1 MPKKFIRRDMKRYSK
16 LGKNRPKLQR
26 WKKPTGRDN
35 KMREKR
41 HGYPAVVS
49 VGYKR
54 KKSEVGKVSGLVPV
68 LVSTLKA
75 LEVVDGKTESVILSK
90 RLGAKKKLELM
101 KAAKEKKLV
110 MVNVREVSAHGSE
123 DLRSGVSKTAATGSQ
138 RGKDNVGGRIR

>member
-1 MPKKFIRRDMKRYSK
+1 MLSKEVINMPKKFLRRDTGRYSK
-16 LGKNRPKLQR
+16 LGKNRKKLQR

-54 KKSEVGKVSGLVPV
+54 ARSEVGKINGLVPTV
-68 LVSTLKA
+68 ISTLKA
-75 LEVVDGKTESVILSK
+75 LQAIDAKTQSVILSA

-101 KAAKEKKLV
+101 KAAKEKKLT
-110 MVNVREVSAHGSE
+110 MLNVREA
-123 DLRSGVSKTAATGSQ
+123 K
-138 RGKDNVGGRIR
+138 K

>member
-1 MPKKFIRRDMKRYSK
+1 MPKKFLRRDTGRYSK
-16 LGKNRPKLQR
+16 LGKNRKKLQR

-54 KKSEVGKVSGLVPV
+54 ARSEVGKINGLVPTV
-68 LVSTLKA
+68 ISTLKA
-75 LEVVDGKTESVILSK
+75 LQAIDAKTQSVILSA

-101 KAAKEKKLV
+101 KAAKEKKLT
-110 MVNVREVSAHGSE
+110 MLNVREA
-123 DLRSGVSKTAATGSQ
+123 K
-138 RGKDNVGGRIR
+138 K